1 MRPKKFDERDR
12 HPTEGVSAMY
22 SVVMVVAMTGAPEV
36 PQCDFF
42 CCKPKVCC
50 TTTQVCSTPQPD
62 NCCPQPKQ
70 CCLLKCF
77 SFCGHGNGHSS
88 MAAYPA
94 QGCGTVV
101 IPPQTGTVVPGTDIK
116 KDMPRV
122 DPKPADPKKLGPAP
136 IKIG

>member
-1 MRPKKFDERDR
+1 
-12 HPTEGVSAMY
+12 MY

-50 TTTQVCSTPQPD
+50 TTTQVCCTPKPVT
-62 NCCPQPKQ
+62 CCPQPTCAPKS

-77 SFCGHGNGHSS
+77 SFCGHGHNT
-88 MAAYPA
+88 MAAP
-94 QGCGTVV
+94 GCGTVV
-101 IPPQTGTVVPGTDIK
+101 IPPTTGTVTPDVK
-116 KDMPRV
+116 KDMPKG

-136 IKIG
+136 TKVG